1 MAKIKVKNP
10 VVELDGDE
18 MTRIIWQWIREQ
30 LILPYLDI
38 KLIYFDLGM
47 ESRDE
52 TDDKITVQSANAIRE
67 HGVGVKCATITPDE
81 ARVKEFGLKRMWKSP
96 NGTIRNI
103 LGGVVFREPIVIKS
117 IPRLVPGWTDPIVI
131 GRHAFGDQYR
141 ATDFKVPGPGKLM
154 MKWVS
159 QDGEE
164 TIEHEVF
171 DYPSAGVAMGMY
183 NLDDSIRDFA
193 RASLNYG
200 LNRKWPV
207 YLSTKN
213 TILKAYDGRFKDLFE
228 EVYVNDFKAAYRKAG
243 IVYEHRLI
251 DDLVAS
257 ALKWSGKFVWACKN
271 YDGDVQSDMV
281 AQGFGSL
288 GLMTSILMTPDGKTV
303 EAEAAHGTVTRH
315 YRMHQ
320 EGKPTSTNPIASIFA
335 WTGGLKHR
343 GKVDGTPEVTK
354 FAETLE
360 RICIETVESGAMT
373 KDLALLVGP
382 EQAWMTT
389 EKFFEAVRANLDA
402 AISKGI

>member
-1 MAKIKVKNP
+1 MAKIKVENP

-38 KLIYFDLGM
+38 DLIYFDLGI
-47 ESRDE
+47 ESRDD

-67 HGVGVKCATITPDE
+67 LGVGVKCATITPDE

-117 IPRLVPGWTDPIVI
+117 VPRLVPGWTDPIVI

-141 ATDFKVPGPGKLM
+141 ATDFLVPGPGKLM

-193 RASLNYG
+193 KACLNYG

-228 EVYVNDFKAAYRKAG
+228 EVYVNDFKAAVPQG
-243 IVYEHRLI
+243 WHRL
-251 DDLVAS
+251 
-257 ALKWSGKFVWACKN
+257 
-271 YDGDVQSDMV
+271 
-281 AQGFGSL
+281 
-288 GLMTSILMTPDGKTV
+288 
-303 EAEAAHGTVTRH
+303 
-315 YRMHQ
+315 
-320 EGKPTSTNPIASIFA
+320 
-335 WTGGLKHR
+335 
-343 GKVDGTPEVTK
+343 
-354 FAETLE
+354 
-360 RICIETVESGAMT
+360 
-373 KDLALLVGP
+373 
-382 EQAWMTT
+382 
-389 EKFFEAVRANLDA
+389 
-402 AISKGI
+402 

>member
-1 MAKIKVKNP
+1 MPKIKVKNP

-38 KLIYFDLGM
+38 KLVYFDLGM

-52 TDDKITVQSANAIRE
+52 TDDKITVQAANAIKE

-117 IPRLVPGWTDPIVI
+117 VPRLVPGWTDPIVI

-141 ATDFKVPGPGKLM
+141 ATDFKVPGPGKLT

-159 QDGEE
+159 ETGDE

-171 DYPSAGVAMGMY
+171 EYPSAGVAMGMY

-228 EVYVNDFKAAYRKAG
+228 EVYTEEFKAAYRKAG

-288 GLMTSILMTPDGKTV
+288 GLMTSILMTPDGQTV

-343 GKVDGTPEVTK
+343 GFLDGTPEVTA

-360 RICIETVESGAMT
+360 RVCIETVEEGAMT

-382 EQAWMTT
+382 EQPWMTT
-389 EKFFEAVRANLDA
+389 ERFFEAVRANLDK
-402 AISKGI
+402 AISAG